1 MTPRAVIPE
10 IGKFAVL
17 LFHSDRIMFMAA
29 GITGISQQAI
39 LVAVGAYTVGLL
51 VVEGEDVRPVVLG
64 W

>member
-1 MTPRAVIPE
+1 MTHCAVIPE

-29 GITGISQQAI
+29 GITGISQQAV
-39 LVAVGAYTVGLL
+39 LVAVGAYTVGPF
-51 VVEGEDVRPVVLG
+51 VVEGEGVRPVVLG